1 MAYLYRH
8 LRNDTGNIFYIGIG
22 SDEKFSRA
30 KETSCRNKHWKNVVN
45 KHGFTYEIMLTD
57 LTWDEA
63 CKKEIE
69 FISFYGRHNL
79 VNLTDGG
86 QGTLGREVSQKTR
99 EIMRLRKTGAKH
111 SPESIAKCK
120 ARVCPESV
128 KKTLSDLN
136 KGKKIPESTR
146 EKLRDF
152 NKGKSLSEEHK
163 RKIGESRKGK
173 NLGYVP
179 SEQARINMKAAAARK
194 RIRILIQKEFAN
206 A

>member
-57 LTWDEA
+57 LTWEEA

-69 FISFYGRHNL
+69 FIAFYGRKNL

-86 QGTLGREVSQKTR
+86 QGTLGREVS
-99 EIMRLRKTGAKH
+99 
-111 SPESIAKCK
+111 
-120 ARVCPESV
+120 
-128 KKTLSDLN
+128 
-136 KGKKIPESTR
+136 ESTR
-146 EKLRDF
+146 QIMRDKHKGRVFSEESKLKMRGRIVSQETRQKQSTSLKGQFVSEEKKQRLIEF
-152 NKGKSLSEEHK
+152 NTGKTLSEEHK
-163 RKIGESRKGK
+163 AKIRASCKGNNKGRKHTAQSI
-173 NLGYVP
+173 
-179 SEQARINMKAAAARK
+179 ANMLAGRRGLK
-194 RIRILIQKEFAN
+194 
-206 A
+206 